1 MSVPRPGLRLT
12 TIIVS
17 WNVRHLLAGC
27 LTAIAASQRP
37 PGQSWEVWVVDNA
50 SADGS
55 ADMVASEFPWAHLL
69 RSAENLGFARGNNAA
84 LRQIGFDAALPP
96 PAPPPLPASLLLPTP
111 HTAAPPPPL
120 SAMVQFLA
128 DHPHAGGCGAQL
140 AYGDGRFQHGAFRF
154 PDLWQLFFD
163 FFPLHGR
170 LLASRLNG
178 RYPRAWYAAGRPFPI
193 ETALG
198 AALMVAG
205 HAIRAVGLLDEHYFM
220 YCEEIDW
227 CWRLHDAGWPLWC
240 VPAARVTHFEGQSTR
255 QFRGEMI
262 VALWRSRLRL
272 YALRYGPLRH
282 RVARAMVRVGMT
294 LESRRAR
301 QQSAR
306 GALTAAELALR
317 LDAYGRVAALARS

>member
-1 MSVPRPGLRLT
+1 MSDSRPGLRLAI
-12 TIIVS
+12 IIVN
-17 WNVRHLLAGC
+17 WNVRQLLAGC

-37 PGQSWEVWVVDNA
+37 PEQSWEVWVVDNA

-55 ADMVASEFPWAHLL
+55 ADMVASEFPWVRLL
-69 RSAENLGFARGNNAA
+69 RSVENLGFARGNNAA
-84 LRQIGFDAALPP
+84 LRQIGFDAAFTP
-96 PAPPPLPASLLLPTP
+96 PAADALPDFVLLLNPDTAVAPT
-111 HTAAPPPPL
+111 AV

-128 DHPHAGGCGAQL
+128 DHPNAGGCGAQL
-140 AYGDGRFQHGAFRF
+140 AYDDGRFQHGAFRF

-178 RYPRAWYAAGRPFPI
+178 RYPRAWYAAGQPFPI
-193 ETALG
+193 DAALG

-205 HAIRAVGLLDEHYFM
+205 QAIEAVGLLDERYFM

-272 YALRYGPLRH
+272 YAIRYSPLRR
-282 RVARAMVRVGMT
+282 RVARAIVRVGMT

-306 GALTAAELALR
+306 GTLTAAELALR